1 MQKKRSLCDYFKFLE
16 RSQLSL
22 EMRVINLFT
31 RRQFKCVDLL
41 TRALIIH
48 SYTFANCYLGY
59 FRVKYRNYFVGQ
71 VQSPSFW
78 NEKILMKTTK
88 FMSFLY
94 ESDSFR

>member
-1 MQKKRSLCDYFKFLE
+1 MMTASNICLGSVIACIINRRHMQKKRSLCDYFKFLE

-31 RRQFKCVDLL
+31 RRQFKCVDPL

-71 VQSPSFW
+71 VQSPSF
-78 NEKILMKTTK
+78 
-88 FMSFLY
+88 
-94 ESDSFR
+94 